1 MIELDLPSTIK
12 IHLIVDINRVHRYKD
27 QVKDQKKK

>member
-12 IHLIVDINRVHRYKD
+12 IHLIVDINRVYRYKD